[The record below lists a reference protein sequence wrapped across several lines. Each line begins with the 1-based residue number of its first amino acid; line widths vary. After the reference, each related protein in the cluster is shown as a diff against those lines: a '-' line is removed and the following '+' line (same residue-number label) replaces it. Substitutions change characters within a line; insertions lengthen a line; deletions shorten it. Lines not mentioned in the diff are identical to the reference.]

1 MLHSAGCGARL
12 TGDTGYY
19 RHRQPCAAFVAARS
33 AIGPRRG
40 RSPGHAYRMELYEQV
55 VEGILAEVAVGAG
68 TLTAVVGH
76 LTGAPTPPSQDHGR
90 LDQERQRVLAQYVRD
105 RDAAKLDREMTRL
118 DREAMVA
125 AAPDPAAPIPTDVAV
140 RYLRALPDTWRRANG
155 GPGRA
160 QLARA
165 LFARIDVLGLQEAT
179 VHLTDH
185 AVRHGFAAALPGELR
200 LLVCG
205 RGERI

>member
-1 MLHSAGCGARL
+1 
-12 TGDTGYY
+12 
-19 RHRQPCAAFVAARS
+19 
-33 AIGPRRG
+33 
-40 RSPGHAYRMELYEQV
+40 
-55 VEGILAEVAVGAG
+55 
-68 TLTAVVGH
+68 
-76 LTGAPTPPSQDHGR
+76 
-90 LDQERQRVLAQYVRD
+90 
-105 RDAAKLDREMTRL
+105 MTRL
-118 DREAMVA
+118 DREALATV
-125 AAPDPAAPIPTDVAV
+125 APDPAAPVPTEVAV
-140 RYLRALPDTWRRANG
+140 RYLRELPDTWRRAQG

>member
-1 MLHSAGCGARL
+1 MS
-12 TGDTGYY
+12 
-19 RHRQPCAAFVAARS
+19 
-33 AIGPRRG
+33 
-40 RSPGHAYRMELYEQV
+40 
-55 VEGILAEVAVGAG
+55 
-68 TLTAVVGH
+68 
-76 LTGAPTPPSQDHGR
+76 
-90 LDQERQRVLAQYVRD
+90 
-105 RDAAKLDREMTRL
+105 RL
-118 DREAMVA
+118 DREAMLG
-125 AAPDPAAPIPTDVAV
+125 AAPNPAAPIPTDVAV
-140 RYLRALPDTWRRANG
+140 RYLRDLPTTWRRAE

-200 LLVCG
+200 VLVCG